1 MQLTQQDEAK
11 YKLLHAAGRVF
22 ALHGYNKAT
31 IREICD
37 VAGVNVAAVS
47 YHFGGKEKLYVDV
60 LQHFLKTG
68 ERMVPRGRDDVAQDV
83 PEERLRIFVR
93 HLLAILAGER
103 EADAEGLSWL
113 LLQEC
118 LEPMSVAE
126 ELLHSY
132 FATKRAQLV
141 DIVSQMHPGCST
153 GLARRMS
160 ASVIWQCLLFAFAR
174 GPVGRRCVDAEF
186 CGQGLD
192 EMCEFVVGF
201 CAGGMNRLEGGW
213 RGDSR
218 PSELPTAAGSQ
229 A

>member
-1 MQLTQQDEAK
+1 MA
-11 YKLLHAAGRVF
+11 
-22 ALHGYNKAT
+22 HGDAH
-31 IREICD
+31 
-37 VAGVNVAAVS
+37 GVDS
-47 YHFGGKEKLYVDV
+47 
-60 LQHFLKTG
+60 
-68 ERMVPRGRDDVAQDV
+68 MVPRGRDDVAQDV

-153 GLARRMS
+153 GLARRMRK
-160 ASVIWQCLLFAFAR
+160 ADFI
-174 GPVGRRCVDAEF
+174 VGIRLPEQTCVL
-186 CGQGLD
+186 Q
-192 EMCEFVVGF
+192 
-201 CAGGMNRLEGGW
+201 
-213 RGDSR
+213 
-218 PSELPTAAGSQ
+218 
-229 A
+229 